1 MKAPKHIFFLAF
13 AGILLLLVALDRE
26 LARSSQNTV
35 PRALMARVGEST
47 DAKALALGNSLIGV
61 GFVEPSFD
69 VGMGLDK
76 RDGAINLAMGGSSAV
91 EQLLML
97 RYALQHGLHPRVV
110 VFGFFDFQ
118 LTHPLE
124 YSTRDLIGNR
134 AMLYYMEPEYA
145 RTLYHLSLHD
155 RAEFEIMR
163 HFELF
168 ADRGEV
174 WQRVELFR
182 RALAQQGMPPEKA
195 NSMGRA
201 VDFAMLEYSSA
212 PAFVAECGRA
222 SRNPLIPSVRE
233 IALQATAAGSNVYVL
248 EMPMPPEHV
257 QSFYDQPGWAAYRA
271 HLQSMLGDLGTTYI
285 DASHWIPEETA
296 YADPLHLT
304 YDGAQQFSR
313 RLGEYLRG
321 IESAQSEN

>member
-1 MKAPKHIFFLAF
+1 MKAPRRIFILALC
-13 AGILLLLVALDRE
+13 GILLLLIALDRAV
-26 LARSSQNTV
+26 ARSSENTV
-35 PRALMARVGEST
+35 PRALMARVRDST
-47 DAKALALGNSLIGV
+47 DAKAVALGNSLIGV
-61 GFVEPSFD
+61 GFIEASFD
-69 VGMGLDK
+69 AGWGGDA
-76 RDGAINLAMGGSSAV
+76 RAAAINLGMGGSSAV

-97 RYALQHGLHPRVV
+97 RYALRQGMQPRVV

-134 AMLYYMEPEYA
+134 AMLYYLEPEYA

-168 ADRGEV
+168 ADRGQV
-174 WQRVELFR
+174 WQRVERFR
-182 RALAQQGMPPEKA
+182 RTLAQQGMPAEKT

-201 VDFAMLEYSSA
+201 VDFAMLEYPSA
-212 PAFVAECGRA
+212 PAFIAECSRA

-233 IALQATAAGSNVYVL
+233 IALQAAAAGSKVYFVQ
-248 EMPMPPEHV
+248 MPMPPEHV
-257 QSFYDQPGWAAYRA
+257 QLFYDQPEWAGYRE
-271 HLQSMLGDLGTTYI
+271 HLQGMLGDLGATYI
-285 DASHWIPEETA
+285 DASHWIPEESA

-304 YDGAQQFSR
+304 YEGGQQFSR
-313 RLGEYLRG
+313 RLGEYLRTA
-321 IESAQSEN
+321 SVQ

>member
-1 MKAPKHIFFLAF
+1 LKAPKRIFILAL
-13 AGILLLLVALDRE
+13 AGILVLLIALDRE
-26 LARSSQNTV
+26 VARSAQNTV
-35 PRALMARVGEST
+35 PRALMARVQEST

-61 GFVEPSFD
+61 GFVEPSFNA
-69 VGMGLDK
+69 GMALDK
-76 RDGAINLAMGGSSAV
+76 RDGAINLGMGGSSAV

-97 RYALQHGLHPRVV
+97 RYALQQGVRPRVV

-124 YSTRDLIGNR
+124 YATRDLIGNR

-145 RTLYHLSLHD
+145 RGFYHLSLHD
-155 RAEFEIMR
+155 RGEFEIMR

-168 ADRGEV
+168 VDRGEV
-174 WQRVELFR
+174 WERVELFR
-182 RALAQQGMPPEKA
+182 RALAQQGMPPEKS

-201 VDFAMLEYSSA
+201 VDFAMLEYPSA

-222 SRNPLIPSVRE
+222 SLNPLIPSVRE
-233 IALQATAAGSNVYVL
+233 IALQAEAAGSRVYFV

-257 QSFYDQPGWAAYRA
+257 QMFYDQPEWAAGYRP
-271 HLQSMLGDLGTTYI
+271 HLQQMLGDLGATYI

-304 YDGAQQFSR
+304 YEGAQEFSQ
-313 RLGEYLRG
+313 RLGEYLRNTTA
-321 IESAQSEN
+321 AQ

>member
-1 MKAPKHIFFLAF
+1 LKAPKRIFILAL
-13 AGILLLLVALDRE
+13 AGILLASIALDRE
-26 LARSSQNTV
+26 VARSSQNTV
-35 PRALMARVGEST
+35 PRALMARVREST

-61 GFVEPSFD
+61 GFIEPSFD
-69 VGMGLDK
+69 QGMGLDK
-76 RDGAINLAMGGSSAV
+76 RDGATNLGMGGSSAV

-97 RYALQHGLHPRVV
+97 RYALRQGMRPRVV

-124 YSTRDLIGNR
+124 YATRDLIGNR

-145 RTLYHLSLHD
+145 RAFYHLSLHD

-182 RALAQQGMPPEKA
+182 RRLARQGMPPEQA

-201 VDFAMLEYSSA
+201 VDFAMLEYPSA

-222 SRNPLIPSVRE
+222 SRNPLIPSVHE
-233 IALQATAAGSNVYVL
+233 IALQAKAAGSKVYFV

-257 QSFYDQPGWAAYRA
+257 QMFYDQPEWAGYRA
-271 HLQSMLGDLGTTYI
+271 HLQGMMDDLGATYI
-285 DASHWIPEETA
+285 DASHWMPAENAFE
-296 YADPLHLT
+296 DPLHLT
-304 YDGAQQFSR
+304 YEGGQQFSR
-313 RLGEYLRG
+313 RLGEYLRN
-321 IESAQSEN
+321 IVPTR